1 MEDSLKLCDRFS
13 RFEDMKKLLLIVFL
27 VSLSSCTVDDCVV
40 ITRKEKTGVNFLFFF
55 EDDRNLITN
64 NDNIVDR
71 YGAIPSGAVTEEVFN
86 QYKVGDT
93 YCLD

>member
-1 MEDSLKLCDRFS
+1 
-13 RFEDMKKLLLIVFL
+13 MKKLLLIVFL